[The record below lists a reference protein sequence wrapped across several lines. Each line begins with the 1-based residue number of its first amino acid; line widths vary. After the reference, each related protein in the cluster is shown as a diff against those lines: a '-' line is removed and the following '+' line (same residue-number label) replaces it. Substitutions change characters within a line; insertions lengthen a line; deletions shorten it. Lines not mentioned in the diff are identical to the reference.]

1 VILFALELWEPKIIK
16 NPSNHLEVSDATA
29 SEISSEIV
37 EAWCHD
43 EFVPVLLA
51 EGNSILIC

>member
-1 VILFALELWEPKIIK
+1 MGTK

-37 EAWCHD
+37 EAWCHVD
-43 EFVPVLLA
+43 FVPVLLA